1 MPADPFKELLE
12 RAFAAA
18 RDSGK
23 RDWNRM
29 IAAVLRNRLL
39 QLTNHH
45 FQIQDF
51 GSSSLIE
58 LVSRYR
64 DLVAIDRTAKP
75 LVIEWLGAAPAPA
88 PGASRVRPDLW
99 QAILDLAS
107 GSQYEWDVA
116 ARRTRPVPKAD
127 PRRRLPTVD
136 AATLA
141 TWRSAFAKAQEST
154 LTNPRDLE
162 RLRAWL
168 ATALGRQ
175 GLPGAL
181 RTRWND
187 HLKHE
192 VVARLTSWFQDSG
205 HELPDL
211 FGAPMEVRQ

>member
-12 RAFAAA
+12 RAFGAA

-39 QLTNHH
+39 QLTNHQ

-51 GSSSLIE
+51 GSGSLIE
-58 LVSRYR
+58 LVSRYG

-75 LVIEWLGAAPAPA
+75 MVLEWIGPAPA
-88 PGASRVRPDLW
+88 SEPGTARVRADLW

-116 ARRTRPVPKAD
+116 ARRARPVPQAD
-127 PRRRLPTVD
+127 PTRRLPTVD
-136 AATLA
+136 AEILA
-141 TWRSAFAKAQEST
+141 TWRSAFARAQEAK
-154 LTNPRDLE
+154 LTDPRDQE

-187 HLKHE
+187 HLKQE
-192 VVARLTSWFQDSG
+192 VVARLTSWFRDSG

-211 FGAPMEVRQ
+211 FGAPMDGKH